1 MAGTTTAGREG
12 AGSSGGRM
20 IKEPLDYGIRAVQRS
35 DKQPDVDS
43 DELYASA
50 ARKRRSFSSIC

>member
-1 MAGTTTAGREG
+1 
-12 AGSSGGRM
+12 M

-43 DELYASA
+43 DELYANLA
-50 ARKRRSFSSIC
+50 TENGQGGILARIVTKSTRVVH